1 MKVKDVMTE
10 AAVCCNANT
19 NVGAAVE
26 LLWVNNC
33 GILPVVGNDGKIQ
46 GVVTDRD
53 IAIAMGTKNR
63 LPGEIAVGEI
73 ATKKVVTCKP
83 EDEIHEALQTM
94 AEKQVRR
101 LPVVDNEGIPLG
113 ILSMDDIITHGD
125 LGKWQGCCELSAEE
139 IIRALKKLYGQKL
152 PVWHT
157 KSAAA

>member
-26 LLWVNNC
+26 LLWANNC
-33 GILPVVGNDGKIQ
+33 GMLPVVGNDGKIQ

-73 ATKKVVTCKP
+73 ATKKAVTCKP
-83 EDEIHEALQTM
+83 EDEIHQSADQ
-94 AEKQVRR
+94 AESRSAGTRCGQRGY
-101 LPVVDNEGIPLG
+101 LWNPLRG
-113 ILSMDDIITHGD
+113 RHHHSGD
-125 LGKWQGCCELSAEE
+125 LGKWQRVL
-139 IIRALKKLYGQKL
+139 RTLPKKSSE
-152 PVWHT
+152 H
-157 KSAAA
+157 